1 MKTTYL
7 RNLLLAVVCLFA
19 GMTAHAQFQGTYEEY
34 VAKEWGDKG
43 VDFKFTDVAAALS
56 TDTTTLIAAFNSW
69 FAQDSSDP
77 NMFFLKVG
85 DELSD
90 NYTQGSKGGF
100 WVNVDGAPQ
109 AWGNDNS
116 ALRWY
121 NTIGWDVE
129 YDVFFINIGQYP
141 GQCLGGDVYTPQ
153 FVMKYGEKQ
162 VTFDLTIKIVE
173 RPTFEIPEPET
184 LLEKQLNVV
193 GEKETIVEQ
202 FPRGGY
208 DSDPVR
214 VFMADVLTALGIDN
228 KDMVT
233 ESLDK
238 LLFATEYNT
247 GDVEAGGGMKKDS
260 LTNNYTA
267 GGIGWW
273 VRPVQNENG
282 EETGECSSAGWGDV
296 DRFFVEQFAYDA
308 ENDSLIC
315 NLGQYPGSCKDDEQY
330 FTYIYIVYGDK
341 AYRLKYTLKLLTQEQ
356 GSGLSTYTKV
366 GEETVTVTQEPRDDY
381 SATAVHP
388 DVDAIA
394 AALGCEVGAIG
405 MVALDDKDNFANST
419 ANNGGFWFSDAGTV
433 VAWGNGALFVE
444 PTTANDYSTLNVGQ
458 HPNRNYQ
465 PGEESNAYLY
475 FTNGTKYYAYT
486 VALKIIEPQHV
497 DYNFESVE
505 TRTFNVQALL
515 DNDYTP
521 NDLITIAPESIE
533 AVLGTATPTL
543 YGLNIDSVAAVKG
556 TYSNAYSCDPKP
568 GFWLNKDGRVSV
580 WGDADARVGISWIDN
595 STMRFFQHPNRNAI
609 GEAFTTQLF
618 LVNEETSKMI
628 TVNITLNFV
637 ESITEAEVVGSE
649 NIALPVG
656 INETEIKMDLTKPA
670 ELLGVSVDELL
681 SPNNYYLRGMTANGV
696 YGSGVSADNG
706 LSFDL
711 DGGYNEYGDI
721 YFTIA
726 KKGNDVVLT
735 IGGNEVEDEFKADA
749 QFCFDVDGKQ
759 YVYYAKLL
767 SPKGY
772 EDGIENVTIDSKS
785 HNLYD
790 LSGRQVQSPV
800 RGLYIMNNKKF
811 IVK

>member
-1 MKTTYL
+1 M
-7 RNLLLAVVCLFA
+7 
-19 GMTAHAQFQGTYEEY
+19 
-34 VAKEWGDKG
+34 
-43 VDFKFTDVAAALS
+43 
-56 TDTTTLIAAFNSW
+56 
-69 FAQDSSDP
+69 
-77 NMFFLKVG
+77 
-85 DELSD
+85 
-90 NYTQGSKGGF
+90 
-100 WVNVDGAPQ
+100 
-109 AWGNDNS
+109 
-116 ALRWY
+116 
-121 NTIGWDVE
+121 
-129 YDVFFINIGQYP
+129 
-141 GQCLGGDVYTPQ
+141 
-153 FVMKYGEKQ
+153 
-162 VTFDLTIKIVE
+162 
-173 RPTFEIPEPET
+173 
-184 LLEKQLNVV
+184 
-193 GEKETIVEQ
+193 
-202 FPRGGY
+202 
-208 DSDPVR
+208 
-214 VFMADVLTALGIDN
+214 
-228 KDMVT
+228 
-233 ESLDK
+233 
-238 LLFATEYNT
+238 
-247 GDVEAGGGMKKDS
+247 
-260 LTNNYTA
+260 
-267 GGIGWW
+267 
-273 VRPVQNENG
+273 
-282 EETGECSSAGWGDV
+282 
-296 DRFFVEQFAYDA
+296 
-308 ENDSLIC
+308 
-315 NLGQYPGSCKDDEQY
+315 
-330 FTYIYIVYGDK
+330 
-341 AYRLKYTLKLLTQEQ
+341 
-356 GSGLSTYTKV
+356 
-366 GEETVTVTQEPRDDY
+366 GEETVTVKQEPRDDY

-405 MVALDDKDNFANST
+405 MVALNDKDNFANST

-580 WGDADARVGISWIDN
+580 WSDADARVGISWIDN

>member
-1 MKTTYL
+1 M
-7 RNLLLAVVCLFA
+7 
-19 GMTAHAQFQGTYEEY
+19 
-34 VAKEWGDKG
+34 
-43 VDFKFTDVAAALS
+43 
-56 TDTTTLIAAFNSW
+56 
-69 FAQDSSDP
+69 
-77 NMFFLKVG
+77 
-85 DELSD
+85 
-90 NYTQGSKGGF
+90 
-100 WVNVDGAPQ
+100 
-109 AWGNDNS
+109 
-116 ALRWY
+116 
-121 NTIGWDVE
+121 
-129 YDVFFINIGQYP
+129 
-141 GQCLGGDVYTPQ
+141 
-153 FVMKYGEKQ
+153 
-162 VTFDLTIKIVE
+162 
-173 RPTFEIPEPET
+173 
-184 LLEKQLNVV
+184 

-260 LTNNYTA
+260 VTNKYTA

-282 EETGECSSAGWGDV
+282 EETGECSSAVYGDV

-308 ENDSLIC
+308 ENDSLTC
-315 NLGQYPGSCKDDEQY
+315 YLGQYPGSCKDDEQY
-330 FTYIYIVYGDK
+330 FTNIYMVYGDK

-356 GSGLSTYTKV
+356 GSGLSAYTKV
-366 GEETVTVTQEPRDDY
+366 GEETAVVEQEPRDDY

-388 DVDAIA
+388 DMDAIA
-394 AALGCEVGAIG
+394 AALGCEVSAVG

-465 PGEESNAYLY
+465 PGEEGNAYLY

-486 VALKIIEPQHV
+486 VDLKIVEAQHV

-515 DNDYTP
+515 NNDYTP
-521 NDLITIAPESIE
+521 NDLITIAAESLENAI
-533 AVLGTATPTL
+533 GTTTPTL
-543 YGLNIDSVAAVKG
+543 YGLAPDSVAAVKG

-568 GFWLNKDGRVSV
+568 GFWLAKDGRVSK
-580 WGDADARVGISWIDN
+580 WGGESPVGICWVDN
-595 STMRFFQHPNRNAI
+595 SIFRFYQYPNANAV
-609 GEAFTTQLF
+609 GDAFTTQLF

>member
-7 RNLLLAVVCLFA
+7 KSMIAAIVCLFA
-19 GMTAHAQFQGTYEEY
+19 GMQAQAQFRGAAEQYPTADWSGAPIEFALSEVATTLGTDAATLGAAIDEY
-34 VAKEWGDKG
+34 VKAETPATILFAANGTEWAAALEAANHGFWMAADGTPVGYGDNSVWYCSPSVDEAFTTLTFSVGQMPNVMKEGDKG
-43 VDFKFTDVAAALS
+43 ETTITLSFNDKQATFAL
-56 TDTTTLIAAFNSW
+56 TLNVIAK
-69 FAQDSSDP
+69 P
-77 NMFFLKVG
+77 
-85 DELSD
+85 
-90 NYTQGSKGGF
+90 
-100 WVNVDGAPQ
+100 
-109 AWGNDNS
+109 
-116 ALRWY
+116 
-121 NTIGWDVE
+121 
-129 YDVFFINIGQYP
+129 VF
-141 GQCLGGDVYTPQ
+141 D
-153 FVMKYGEKQ
+153 
-162 VTFDLTIKIVE
+162 
-173 RPTFEIPEPET
+173 IPEPTT

-228 KDMVT
+228 KEMVT

-260 LTNNYTA
+260 VTNKYTA

-330 FTYIYIVYGDK
+330 FTNIYMVYGDK

-366 GEETVTVTQEPRDDY
+366 GEETVTVKQEPRDDY

-486 VALKIIEPQHV
+486 VDLKIVEAQHV

-515 DNDYTP
+515 NNDYTP
-521 NDLITIAPESIE
+521 NDLITIAAESLENAI
-533 AVLGTATPTL
+533 GTTTPTL
-543 YGLNIDSVAAVKG
+543 YGLAPDSVAAVKG

-568 GFWLNKDGRVSV
+568 GFWLAKDGRVSK
-580 WGDADARVGISWIDN
+580 WGGESPVGICWVDN
-595 STMRFFQHPNRNAI
+595 SIFRFYQYPNANAV
-609 GEAFTTQLF
+609 GDAFTTQLF